1 METTL
6 DRIKEGTTVTVTSV
20 NLPGDIRQRLT
31 VMGLLRGSR
40 VTVEN
45 SAPLGDPLK
54 VRVKGHPFSIR
65 KGEASRIGVRD

>member
-1 METTL
+1 
-6 DRIKEGTTVTVTSV
+6 
-20 NLPGDIRQRLT
+20 
-31 VMGLLRGSR
+31 LRGSR

>member
-6 DRIKEGTTVTVTSV
+6 DRIEEGRTVTVTSV
-20 NLPGDIRQRLT
+20 NLPRDIRHRLT
-31 VMGLLRGSR
+31 VMGILRGSR

-45 SAPLGDPLK
+45 SAPMGDPIN

>member
-45 SAPLGDPLK
+45 SAPLGDP
-54 VRVKGHPFSIR
+54 
-65 KGEASRIGVRD
+65 

>member
-6 DRIKEGTTVTVTSV
+6 DRIEEGKRVTVTSV
-20 NLPGDIRQRLT
+20 NLPIDVRHRLM
-31 VMGLLRGSR
+31 VMGIRRGAR

-45 SAPLGDPLK
+45 SAPLRDPLK
-54 VRVKGHPFSIR
+54 VRVKGHAFSIR